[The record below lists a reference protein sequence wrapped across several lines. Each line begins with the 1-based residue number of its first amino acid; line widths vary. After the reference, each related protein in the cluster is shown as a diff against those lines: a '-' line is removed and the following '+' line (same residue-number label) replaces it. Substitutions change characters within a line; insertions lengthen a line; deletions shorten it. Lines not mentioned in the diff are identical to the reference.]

1 MTYPVNPKYQP
12 GQQVMITKP
21 VDPTATSM
29 RDCTLEPYVG
39 HTGRI
44 TKCYWIGPRSGELF
58 FVYIVAVE
66 VNGREKEIILH
77 EDEIEMT
84 FASA

>member
-1 MTYPVNPKYQP
+1 MAYSVNPKYKI

-21 VDPTATSM
+21 ADSPSTSM

-39 HTGRI
+39 RTGRI
-44 TKCYWIGPRSGELF
+44 SKCYWIGPRTSELF
-58 FVYIVAVE
+58 FVYVVAVE
-66 VNGREKEIILH
+66 INGRDKEIILH

>member
-1 MTYPVNPKYQP
+1 MVSPANPKYKI
-12 GQQVMITKP
+12 GQQVVVAKP
-21 VDPTATSM
+21 ADISVTSM

-39 HTGRI
+39 RTGRV
-44 TKCYWIGPRSGELF
+44 TKCYWIGPRASELF
-58 FVYIVAVE
+58 FVYVVAIM

>member
-1 MTYPVNPKYQP
+1 MVYSVNPKFKV

-21 VDPTATSM
+21 VDPSATSM
-29 RDCTLEPYVG
+29 RDCTLEPYLG
-39 HTGRI
+39 CTGRV
-44 TKCYWIGPRSGELF
+44 KKYYSIGPRPGEIF
-58 FVYIVAVE
+58 FVYVVAIDVH
-66 VNGREKEIILH
+66 GRVKEIILH

>member
-1 MTYPVNPKYQP
+1 MVYSVNPKYKL

-21 VDPTATSM
+21 VDTSAPSL
-29 RDCTLEPYVG
+29 RDSTLEPYVG
-39 HTGRI
+39 RTGRVK
-44 TKCYWIGPRSGELF
+44 KCYWIGPRTSELF
-58 FVYIVAVE
+58 FVYVIGVE
-66 VNGREKEIILH
+66 INGREKEIILH